1 MDLIINDESITND
14 RGWRLSNQGC
24 DLARYRA
31 NPVLLY
37 QHDTGKIIGR
47 AYNLRIEGSR
57 LIATVEFDEGDP
69 EAREVKRKVDN
80 NFLRGVSPGLY
91 LESLEYNEE
100 YDLVSA
106 WELIEVSIVTI
117 PSNRGALK
125 LYAKDG
131 SALDLEAETQYIQQL
146 KANYNH
152 VTTMPK
158 PTTTTT
164 NPAPATEPAT
174 LSLSTE
180 ALQALSAEPSASVD
194 HLSAKIVALADECKT
209 AKEELAK
216 RLTAER
222 DVLITS
228 AVQDG
233 RIKEADREAFNR
245 LYATDPDTCK
255 NVLTSINKP
264 QSLGSILHDTPASE
278 QRFAGSWDELD
289 AKGQLATL
297 RAEDP
302 ELFKAKYAEKYGK

>member
-24 DLARYRA
+24 DLARYHA
-31 NPVLLY
+31 NPVVLY

-47 AYNLRIEGSR
+47 AYNLRIEGPR

-146 KANYNH
+146 KANYNTN

-158 PTTTTT
+158 PTTT

-222 DVLITS
+222 DALINL
-228 AVQDG
+228 AVQEG

-255 NVLTSINKP
+255 SVLTSISKP
-264 QSLGSILHDTPASE
+264 QSLASILHETPTSE
-278 QRFAGSWDELD
+278 QRFAGTWDELD
-289 AKGQLATL
+289 AKGLLATL
-297 RAEDP
+297 RAQDP
-302 ELFKAKYAEKYGK
+302 ELFRTKYAEKYSK